1 MEDEVLRAWLLS
13 DVLNFTRYFFK
24 EQYRRKFVVGEHH
37 RIICDALNRVIAGD
51 CRRLI
56 INISPRYGK
65 TELAVKN
72 FMAYGLA
79 VNPAAKFIHLSYSGD
94 LALDNSVSVK
104 DIINLPEYQ
113 RIFPDTRVKKG
124 SDTKARWDTS
134 RTGGV
139 YATSTLG
146 QITGFGAGLVE
157 DEEAADEGGFGG
169 AIIIDDPIKP
179 QDALS
184 DNLRD
189 SVNLRFE
196 TTIRSRTNSRRT
208 PIIIIMQRLHEEDLC
223 GYLMELEPEEW
234 EVISLPC
241 IKNDGTPLWPFKHS
255 IEELMKIN
263 ASNSYVFE
271 TQYMQNPKPLEGL
284 MYLPFRTYDILPVGG
299 FQKRVNY
306 TDTADTG
313 ADYHCSICYIE
324 TKDANY
330 IIDVLYSQ
338 RSMEFTEV
346 AQAKMLQKNNITLC
360 FVEANNGGRG
370 FRRNVERISREIG
383 NNRTRFVDFTQHKN
397 KAARI
402 FTRSAEV
409 NNLVLMPEDWERR
422 WPEFARDILKYRKE
436 GKNEH
441 DDAPDA
447 LTGTVERRG
456 GIPLKSSEIFSRFR

>member
-1 MEDEVLRAWLLS
+1 MEDEILRAWLLS

-24 EQYRRKFVVGEHH
+24 AQYGRKFIVGDHH
-37 RIICDALNRVIAGD
+37 RIICDALNRVIAGE
-51 CRRLI
+51 CKRLI

-72 FMAYGLA
+72 LMAYGLA

-94 LALDNSVSVK
+94 LALDNSVAVK
-104 DIINLPEYQ
+104 DIINLPEFQ
-113 RIFPDTRVKKG
+113 KVFPATKVKKG

-134 RTGGV
+134 ATGGV

-157 DEEAADEGGFGG
+157 EEGEHGYKFGG

-184 DNLRD
+184 DNSRE

-196 TTIRSRTNSRRT
+196 TTIRSRTNSRNT

-223 GYLMELEPEEW
+223 GYLMELEPDEW

-241 IKNDGTPLWPFKHS
+241 IKEDGTPLWPFKHS
-255 IEELMKIN
+255 LEELKKI
-263 ASNSYVFE
+263 AATNSYVFE

-284 MYLPFRTYDILPVGG
+284 MYLPFRTYDILPPTGI
-299 FQKRVNY
+299 KKNY

-313 ADYHCSICYIE
+313 SDYHCSICYIE

-330 IIDVLYSQ
+330 ITDVLYTQ
-338 RSMEFTEV
+338 KSMEFTEV
-346 AQAKMLQKNNITLC
+346 AQARLLQRNGTALC

-370 FRRNVERISREIG
+370 FRRNVERISREL
-383 NNRTRFVDFTQHKN
+383 NNNKTRFVDFTQHKN

-409 NNLVLMPEDWERR
+409 NNLVYMPADWERR

-456 GIPLKSSEIFSRFR
+456 GVPLKSSEIFSRFR